1 MNTLINPLMSALG
14 KKWVLKKER
23 LNEPI
28 LDVLLE
34 NRGMT
39 LQDLDEGLTMHDPF
53 LMKDM
58 KKTVKRIKQAIE
70 KEERIMIFGDYDVDG
85 LTSAAILFHALKSLK
100 ATHSVRLPNREKD
113 GYGLSKK
120 FIDEFIALKIKL
132 VITVDCGISCAGE
145 IAYASQNGIDVII
158 TDHHAIPDKF
168 PDTAFSINHP
178 KQKKCKYPFKELTG
192 AGVALKLAQALL
204 KNEETES
211 LIELAAM
218 GTIADLGIIQGE
230 NRIIVK
236 KGLENLSKTRH
247 PGLKILKEIAKLSN
261 EITVSS
267 IGFQLAPRI
276 NAAGRIGD
284 PYSALKLLIGS
295 DETALY
301 KYGHELEELNQKR
314 QKMTADGL
322 ETALEDFKNLKL
334 KNAIPYILIAENPDW
349 HVGILGLLAS
359 KLAEEFGRPAIIM
372 QDLGETLV
380 GSARSIEA
388 FNILDAIASAKECL
402 MAFGGHKEAAGFTM
416 KKENL
421 EKFKTAL
428 AVYAEENLKDKDLR
442 PTLNIDCEIEGTQI
456 DEKLI
461 SEIHQMKPFGIKNP
475 KPLFLI
481 KNIKP
486 IFIETVGRNKDH
498 IKFEA
503 ETKEKTIKA
512 IGFRLG
518 KFTDDMRMHKSI
530 DVACYVEI
538 NEWNNSKNLQLEI
551 VDFQKS

>member
-1 MNTLINPLMSALG
+1 MSALG
-14 KKWVLKKER
+14 KKWILKKER

-39 LQDLDEGLTMHDPF
+39 AADLDEGLTMHDPF

-58 KKTVKRIKQAIE
+58 RRTVKRIKQAIE

-132 VITVDCGISCAGE
+132 VITVDCGISCAEE

-168 PDTAFSINHP
+168 PDKAFSINHP

-192 AGVALKLAQALL
+192 AGVALKLAQALI
-204 KNEETES
+204 NEKETEN
-211 LIELAAM
+211 LVELAAT

-322 ETALEDFKNLKL
+322 EEALEDFKNLKL
-334 KNAIPYILIAENPDW
+334 KNNLPYILIAENPDW

-421 EKFKTAL
+421 EKFKQKLFAH
-428 AVYAEENLKDKDLR
+428 AEENLKDKDLR
-442 PTLNIDCEIEGTQI
+442 PTLNIDCEISGGQI

-486 IFIETVGRNKDH
+486 IFIETVGKNKDH

-518 KFTDDMRMHKSI
+518 KFTDDMRTHKSI
-530 DVACYVEI
+530 DVACYVEM

>member
-1 MNTLINPLMSALG
+1 MSALG

-23 LNEPI
+23 LDEPI

-39 LQDLDEGLTMHDPF
+39 AADLDEGLLMHDPF

-58 KKTVKRIKQAIE
+58 KKTVKRIKQAVE
-70 KEERIMIFGDYDVDG
+70 KKERIMIFGDYDVDG
-85 LTSAAILFHALKSLK
+85 LTSAAILFHALKRLN

-132 VITVDCGISCAGE
+132 VITVDCGISCAEE

-168 PDTAFSINHP
+168 PDKAFSINHP

-230 NRIIVK
+230 NRLIVK
-236 KGLENLSKTRH
+236 KGLENLSKTKH
-247 PGLKILKEIAKLSN
+247 PGLKILKEIARLSD

-314 QKMTADGL
+314 QKMTTDGL
-322 ETALEDFKNLKL
+322 ETALESFKNLKA
-334 KNAIPYILIAENPDW
+334 KNAIPYILIAENPNW

-388 FNILDAIASAKECL
+388 FNIVDAIASAKEYL
-402 MAFGGHKEAAGFTM
+402 MAFGGHKEAAGLTM

-421 EKFKTAL
+421 EKFKQILL
-428 AVYAEENLKDKDLR
+428 AHAEEKLKDKDLR
-442 PTLNIDCEIEGTQI
+442 PTLNIDCEISGAQI

-486 IFIETVGRNKDH
+486 AFIETVGRNKDH

-503 ETKEKTIKA
+503 ETKEKTVKA

-518 KFTDDMRMHKSI
+518 KFTDDIRTHKSI
-530 DVACYVEI
+530 DVACYVEM